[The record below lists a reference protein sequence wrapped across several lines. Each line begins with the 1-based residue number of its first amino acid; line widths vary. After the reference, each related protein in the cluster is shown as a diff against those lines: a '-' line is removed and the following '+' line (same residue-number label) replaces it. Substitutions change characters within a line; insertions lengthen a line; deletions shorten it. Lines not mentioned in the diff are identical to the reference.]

1 MTSDMVIDP
10 STGLNVNTMRNMRH
24 DMVVTDD
31 NIKVPL
37 LIKTPDLKKGIVMK

>member
-1 MTSDMVIDP
+1 MTSDHGYPDP

-31 NIKVPL
+31 NIKVPRIL
-37 LIKTPDLKKGIVMK
+37 KHQILKKV